1 MVMECGLGAFALAVF
16 HLCAHGLFKATL
28 FLNSG
33 VNIHKSRT
41 EFKLPPHTSHDKP
54 RSFSAMTWTTG
65 LLVTLVV
72 PLVILLALH
81 GVVSIPLQDGQGAVI
96 FLFFGWVTASQV
108 MFSLYR
114 IQTGASWK
122 VSIMMLAALAVI
134 GLTYLWA
141 GEAFTHFL
149 YPAPGEAESYLQAAQ
164 WNRTLFDFFVVLSTL
179 LVVSVWG
186 VIYGKAKGVTLLV
199 PEWMESLRTRLY
211 VACLNALY
219 VEDLVRYLRRPTPDR
234 WWARGSETGSSG
246 VGE

>member
-1 MVMECGLGAFALAVF
+1 
-16 HLCAHGLFKATL
+16 
-28 FLNSG
+28 
-33 VNIHKSRT
+33 
-41 EFKLPPHTSHDKP
+41 
-54 RSFSAMTWTTG
+54 MTWTTG

-149 YPAPGEAESYLQAAQ
+149 YPAPGEAEAYLQAAQ